1 MLETLQQYLERL
13 RSYLGDRDPIK
24 VQAATA
30 NKLEQLMK
38 SVPRR
43 KLMRRPAPGKWSIG
57 EIVAHLADDELVGAY
72 RIRKILEQPGTA
84 IQSFDQDKWAAT
96 GKYARCDPKQS
107 LELFRTL
114 RQANLTL
121 LKSLDK
127 RQWSQH
133 GVHAER
139 GIESIAAI
147 TKHFACHDLNHLK
160 QIEQYFASP
169 LTLSLTFAFY
179 SHEWPLARLAAC
191 EQINR

>member
-1 MLETLQQYLERL
+1 MPETLQEYLERL
-13 RSYLGDRDPIK
+13 QSYLGNRDPLK

-30 NKLEQLMK
+30 KKLEQLMK
-38 SVPRR
+38 RVPRR
-43 KLMRRPAPGKWSIG
+43 KLMQRPAPGKWSIG

-72 RIRKILEQPGTA
+72 RIRKILEDPGTA

-96 GKYARCDPKQS
+96 GKYARCDPKKS
-107 LELFRTL
+107 LELFRAL

-127 RQWSQH
+127 PQWQQH

-139 GIESIAAI
+139 GVESIAAI

-160 QIEQYFASP
+160 QIETMLRNS
-169 LTLSLTFAFY
+169 SR
-179 SHEWPLARLAAC
+179 S
-191 EQINR
+191 

>member
-1 MLETLQQYLERL
+1 M
-13 RSYLGDRDPIK
+13 RS
-24 VQAATA
+24 
-30 NKLEQLMK
+30 
-38 SVPRR
+38 
-43 KLMRRPAPGKWSIG
+43 PAPGKWSIG

-72 RIRKILEQPGTA
+72 RIRKILEDPGTA

-96 GKYARCDPKQS
+96 GKYAHCDPTQS

-114 RQANLTL
+114 RQANLKL

-127 RQWSQH
+127 RQWKQH

-160 QIEQYFASP
+160 QIETILRES
-169 LTLSLTFAFY
+169 
-179 SHEWPLARLAAC
+179 SHS
-191 EQINR
+191 

>member
-1 MLETLQQYLERL
+1 MKEVNRHKVEPREFRSREDLSMPETLEEYLERL
-13 RSYLGDRDPIK
+13 QSYLSDRDPLK
-24 VQAATA
+24 VQAATPK
-30 NKLEQLMK
+30 KLEQLMK
-38 SVPRR
+38 RVPRR

-72 RIRKILEQPGTA
+72 RIRKILEEPGTA
-84 IQSFDQDKWAAT
+84 IQSFDQDKWATT

-121 LKSLDK
+121 LKSLNE
-127 RQWSQH
+127 RQWNQQ

-139 GIESIAAI
+139 GVESIAAI

-160 QIEQYFASP
+160 QIETILRHS
-169 LTLSLTFAFY
+169 
-179 SHEWPLARLAAC
+179 SHS
-191 EQINR
+191 